1 MKIKD
6 KVWMHHKGRIYAV
19 SLKSARAGA
28 EDGAAELA
36 APFACKILKISA
48 KPGQKVK
55 KGDAVLTVEAMKMEY
70 AMSAPKDGVL
80 KEILVKVGQVVQQ
93 GAPFVVW
100 E

>member
-6 KVWMHHKGRIYAV
+6 KVWIQHKGRIYAV
-19 SLKSARAGA
+19 SLKSARSGTEERAQ
-28 EDGAAELA
+28 ELS
-36 APFACKILKISA
+36 APFTCKILKIA
-48 KPGQKVK
+48 TTTGQKLK
-55 KGDAVLTVEAMKMEY
+55 KGDPVLTVEAMKMEY

-93 GAPFVVW
+93 GTPFVKW

>member
-28 EDGAAELA
+28 EEGALELS
-36 APFACKILKISA
+36 APFTCKVLKIAASA
-48 KPGQKVK
+48 GQKIK
-55 KGDAVLTVEAMKMEY
+55 KGEPVLTVEAMKMEY

-93 GAPFVVW
+93 GTPFVQW